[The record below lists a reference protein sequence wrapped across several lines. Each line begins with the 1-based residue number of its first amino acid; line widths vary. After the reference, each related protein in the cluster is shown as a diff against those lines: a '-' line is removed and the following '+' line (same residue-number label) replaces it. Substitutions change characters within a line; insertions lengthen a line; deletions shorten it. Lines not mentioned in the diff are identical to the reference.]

1 MVPSLLMQSSTA
13 GSRPPRYPELD
24 GLRGVAILMVV
35 AYHYDLAPSLSGVDL
50 FFVLSGFLLGG
61 ILLDKQE
68 APNYFKAFY
77 ARRFCRILPLYFVCL
92 LVFLILL
99 PLTLGWLGVDPHYF
113 GDYFGDS
120 FEEISLGYP
129 LPLRSY
135 FTFTHNFAM
144 AQQGGWGTRWLT
156 HTWALAVEEQFYLF
170 LPFFIRSFSREKLPY
185 LLVGLI
191 LSAPLLRV
199 FLYGFHP
206 HGDLAFYV
214 LMPCRADALL
224 LGVLGAYVIRNER
237 CLNLLRTHT
246 KALYGLLAL
255 LLAAGVALTVLSKL
269 LVPTAYQPLVAASYG
284 YSWLPLVYSCLVLIA
299 VTEKRGLVTLAT
311 RIRPLSWLAVVA
323 FGVFLLHIPILI
335 IFQRLTSVGLLPQA
349 DSHYIIPLGA
359 LLVTLM
365 LACISWMF
373 FERRI
378 VAWGR
383 SFKYGDATR

>member
-120 FEEISLGYP
+120 FEEMPLGYS
-129 LPLRSY
+129 LPIWTY

-144 AQQGGWGTRWLT
+144 AQLGGWGTRWLT
-156 HTWALAVEEQFYLF
+156 HTWSLAVEEQFYLF

-191 LSAPLLRV
+191 FSAPLLRA
-199 FLYGFHP
+199 FLYEFHP

-224 LGVLGAYVIRNER
+224 LGVLGAYAIRNER
-237 CLNLLRTHT
+237 CLNLLRTYT

-255 LLAAGVALTVLSKL
+255 LLAAAAALMALSSPTVH
-269 LVPTAYQPLVAASYG
+269 VPLVAASYG
-284 YSWLPLVYSCLVLIA
+284 YSWLPLVYSCIVLIA

-311 RIRPLSWLAVVA
+311 RVRPLSWLAVLA
-323 FGVFLLHIPILI
+323 FGVFLLHMPILTI
-335 IFQRLTSVGLLPQA
+335 LQRLTSVGLLPQA
-349 DSHYIIPLGA
+349 GSHYIILLGA
-359 LLVTLM
+359 FLLTLM

-378 VAWGR
+378 VVWGR

>member
-35 AYHYDLAPSLSGVDL
+35 AYHYDLAPFLSGVDL

-99 PLTLGWLGVDPHYF
+99 PLTLGWLGEGPHYF
-113 GDYFGDS
+113 EYS
-120 FEEISLGYP
+120 EIPLGAP
-129 LPLRSY
+129 LPLWSY
-135 FTFTHNFAM
+135 FTFTHNFAA
-144 AQQGGWGTRWLT
+144 AQQGGWGTIWLT
-156 HTWALAVEEQFYLF
+156 HTWSLAVEEQFYLF
-170 LPFFIRSFSREKLPY
+170 LPFFMRFFSREKLPY

-191 LSAPLLRV
+191 FSAPLLRA
-199 FLYGFHP
+199 FFYAFHP
-206 HGDLAFYV
+206 YGDLAFYV

-224 LGVLGAYVIRNER
+224 LGVLCAYLIRNER

-255 LLAAGVALTVLSKL
+255 LLAAGAALMALSSPTVR
-269 LVPTAYQPLVAASYG
+269 VPLVAASYG

-299 VTEKRGLVTLAT
+299 VTEKRGLVTLVT
-311 RIRPLSWLAVVA
+311 RIRPLSWLAVLA
-323 FGVFLLHIPILI
+323 FGVFLLHMPILI
-335 IFQRLTSVGLLPQA
+335 VFQRLTSVGLLPQA
-349 DSHYIIPLGA
+349 SSHYIILLGA
-359 LLVTLM
+359 FLLTLM

>member
-35 AYHYDLAPSLSGVDL
+35 AYHYDLAPFLSGVDL

-99 PLTLGWLGVDPHYF
+99 PLTPGWLF
-113 GDYFGDS
+113 GDPFEMLLGD
-120 FEEISLGYP
+120 P
-129 LPLRSY
+129 LPIWTY

-144 AQQGGWGTRWLT
+144 AQLGGWGTLWLG
-156 HTWALAVEEQFYLF
+156 HTWSLAVEEQFYLV

-191 LSAPLLRV
+191 LSAPLLRA
-199 FLYGFHP
+199 FLYEFHP

-224 LGVLGAYVIRNER
+224 LGVLCAYVIRNER

-255 LLAAGVALTVLSKL
+255 LLPSGVALTVLSRL
-269 LVPTAYQPLVAASYG
+269 LVPTIPQPLVAASYG

-311 RIRPLSWLAVVA
+311 RVRPLSWLAVLA

-335 IFQRLTSVGLLPQA
+335 IFQRLTSAGLLPQA
-349 DSHYIIPLGA
+349 GSHYIIPLGA
-359 LLVTLM
+359 FLLTLV
-365 LACISWMF
+365 LASISWIF

-378 VAWGR
+378 VGWGR

>member
-35 AYHYDLAPSLSGVDL
+35 AYHYDLAPFLSGVDL

-99 PLTLGWLGVDPHYF
+99 PLTLGWLGEGPHYF
-113 GDYFGDS
+113 EDS
-120 FEEISLGYP
+120 EIPLGAP
-129 LPLRSY
+129 LPLWSY
-135 FTFTHNFAM
+135 FTFTHNFAA
-144 AQQGGWGTRWLT
+144 AQQGGWGTLWLT
-156 HTWALAVEEQFYLF
+156 HTWSLAVEEQFYLF

-191 LSAPLLRV
+191 LSAPLLRA
-199 FLYGFHP
+199 FFYAFHP
-206 HGDLAFYV
+206 HGGLAFYV
-214 LMPCRADALL
+214 PMPCRADALL
-224 LGVLGAYVIRNER
+224 LGVLRAYAIRNER

-255 LLAAGVALTVLSKL
+255 LLAAGAALMALSSPTVR
-269 LVPTAYQPLVAASYG
+269 VPLVAASYG

-299 VTEKRGLVTLAT
+299 VTEKRGLVTLVT
-311 RIRPLSWLAVVA
+311 RIRPLSWLAVLA
-323 FGVFLLHIPILI
+323 FGVFLLHMPILI
-335 IFQRLTSVGLLPQA
+335 VFQRLTSDGLLPQA
-349 DSHYIIPLGA
+349 GSPYIIPLGA

>member
-1 MVPSLLMQSSTA
+1 MAPSLLMQSSTA

-24 GLRGVAILMVV
+24 GLRGIAILMVV
-35 AYHYDLAPSLSGVDL
+35 AYHYNLAPFLSGVDL

-61 ILLDKQE
+61 ILLDKHE

-77 ARRFCRILPLYFVCL
+77 ARRFCRTLPLYFLCL

-99 PLTLGWLGVDPHYF
+99 PLTLAWLF
-113 GDYFGDS
+113 GDPFEMLLGD
-120 FEEISLGYP
+120 P
-129 LPLRSY
+129 LPLWSY

-144 AQQGGWGTRWLT
+144 TQLGGWGTLWLG
-156 HTWALAVEEQFYLF
+156 HTWSLAVEEQFYLF

-191 LSAPLLRV
+191 LSAPLLRA
-199 FLYGFHP
+199 FLYEFHP

-255 LLAAGVALTVLSKL
+255 LLAAGVALTVLLRL
-269 LVPTAYQPLVAASYG
+269 LIPTAYQPLVAASYG
-284 YSWLPLVYSCLVLIA
+284 YSWLPLV
-299 VTEKRGLVTLAT
+299 
-311 RIRPLSWLAVVA
+311 
-323 FGVFLLHIPILI
+323 
-335 IFQRLTSVGLLPQA
+335 
-349 DSHYIIPLGA
+349 
-359 LLVTLM
+359 
-365 LACISWMF
+365 
-373 FERRI
+373 
-378 VAWGR
+378 
-383 SFKYGDATR
+383 

>member
-24 GLRGVAILMVV
+24 GLRGIAILMVV
-35 AYHYDLAPSLSGVDL
+35 AYHYDLAPFLSGVDL

-99 PLTLGWLGVDPHYF
+99 PLTLGWLF
-113 GDYFGDS
+113 GDPFEMLLGD
-120 FEEISLGYP
+120 P
-129 LPLRSY
+129 LPLWSY

-144 AQQGGWGTRWLT
+144 AQLGGWGTLWLG
-156 HTWALAVEEQFYLF
+156 HTWSLAVEEQFYLF

-185 LLVGLI
+185 LLIGLI
-191 LSAPLLRV
+191 LSAPLLRA
-199 FLYGFHP
+199 FLYEFHP

-224 LGVLGAYVIRNER
+224 LGVLCAYTIRNER

-246 KALYGLLAL
+246 KALYGVLAL
-255 LLAAGVALTVLSKL
+255 LLAAGAALMALSSPTVH
-269 LVPTAYQPLVAASYG
+269 VPLVAASYG
-284 YSWLPLVYSCLVLIA
+284 YSWLPLVYSCFVLIA

-311 RIRPLSWLAVVA
+311 RVRPLSWLAVLA
-323 FGVFLLHIPILI
+323 FGVFLLHMPILI
-335 IFQRLTSVGLLPQA
+335 IFQRLTSVGLLPQVG
-349 DSHYIIPLGA
+349 SHYIIPLGA
-359 LLVTLM
+359 FLLTLM
-365 LACISWMF
+365 LASISWMF

>member
-24 GLRGVAILMVV
+24 GLRGVAILLVV
-35 AYHYDLAPSLSGVDL
+35 AYHYDLAPFLSGVDL

-99 PLTLGWLGVDPHYF
+99 PLTLGWLF
-113 GDYFGDS
+113 GDPFEMLLGD
-120 FEEISLGYP
+120 P
-129 LPLRSY
+129 LPIWTY

-144 AQQGGWGTRWLT
+144 AQLGGWGTLWLG
-156 HTWALAVEEQFYLF
+156 HTWSLAVEEQFYLF
-170 LPFFIRSFSREKLPY
+170 LPFFLRSFSREKLPY

-191 LSAPLLRV
+191 LSAPLLRA
-199 FLYGFHP
+199 FLYEFHP
-206 HGDLAFYV
+206 HGGLAFYV

-224 LGVLGAYVIRNER
+224 LGVLCAYAIRNER

-246 KALYGLLAL
+246 KALYGVLAL
-255 LLAAGVALTVLSKL
+255 LLAVGAALMALSSPTVH
-269 LVPTAYQPLVAASYG
+269 VPLVAASYG
-284 YSWLPLVYSCLVLIA
+284 YSWLPLVYSCIVLIA
-299 VTEKRGLVTLAT
+299 VTEKRGLFTLAT
-311 RIRPLSWLAVVA
+311 RVRPLSWLAVLA
-323 FGVFLLHIPILI
+323 FGVFLLHMPILI
-335 IFQRLTSVGLLPQA
+335 MFQRLTSAGLLPQA
-349 DSHYIIPLGA
+349 GSHYIIPLGA
-359 LLVTLM
+359 FLLTLM
-365 LACISWMF
+365 LASISWMF

>member
-13 GSRPPRYPELD
+13 GFRPPRYPELD

-35 AYHYDLAPSLSGVDL
+35 AYHYDLAPFLSGVDL

-68 APNYFKAFY
+68 ASNYFKAFY

-99 PLTLGWLGVDPHYF
+99 PLTLGWLF
-113 GDYFGDS
+113 GDPFEMLLGD
-120 FEEISLGYP
+120 P
-129 LPLRSY
+129 LPIWTY

-144 AQQGGWGTRWLT
+144 AQLGGWGTLWLG
-156 HTWALAVEEQFYLF
+156 HTWSLAVEEQFYLF

-191 LSAPLLRV
+191 LSAPLLRA
-199 FLYGFHP
+199 FLYEFHP

-224 LGVLGAYVIRNER
+224 LGVLCAYVIRNER
-237 CLNLLRTHT
+237 CLNLLRMHT
-246 KALYGLLAL
+246 KALYGVLAL
-255 LLAAGVALTVLSKL
+255 FLAAGAALMALSSPTVH
-269 LVPTAYQPLVAASYG
+269 VPLVAASYG
-284 YSWLPLVYSCLVLIA
+284 YSWLPLVYSCIVLIA

-311 RIRPLSWLAVVA
+311 RVRPLSWLAVLA
-323 FGVFLLHIPILI
+323 FGVFLLHMPILI
-335 IFQRLTSVGLLPQA
+335 MFQRLTSAGLLPQA
-349 DSHYIIPLGA
+349 GSHYIIPLGA
-359 LLVTLM
+359 FLLTLM
-365 LACISWMF
+365 LASISWIF

-378 VAWGR
+378 VGWGR